1 MIMKEL
7 AGTRTEQNLLKSF
20 AGESQARMR
29 YDYFAKQAKKEGL
42 EQIAAIFEETALNEK
57 EHAKRFFKFLEEGNM
72 VEITASY
79 PAGKIGHTLENL
91 KASAEGENEEWTELY
106 PQFADIADEEGFKE
120 IASAWRNIAKVEK
133 AHEDRFRTLYDNI
146 EAGRVFEKDDKIYWK
161 CRNCGYIH
169 EGKKAPKTCP
179 ACLHPQSYFEIKE
192 TNY

>member
-1 MIMKEL
+1 MNSLK
-7 AGTRTEQNLLKSF
+7 GSKTEQNLLKAF

-29 YDYFAKQAKKEGL
+29 YNYFAKQAKKEGL

-57 EHAKRFFKFLEEGNM
+57 EHAKRFFKFLEGGM

-79 PAGKIGHTLENL
+79 PAGKIGTTLENL

-106 PQFADIADEEGFKE
+106 PEFAKIAEEEGFKE
-120 IASAWRNIAKVEK
+120 VAVAFKMIARVEK
-133 AHEDRFRTLYDNI
+133 AHEERYNTLYNNI
-146 EAGRVFEKDDKIYWK
+146 ENGHVFEREGMLVWK

-179 ACLHPQSYFEIKE
+179 ACLHPQSYFELKE

>member
-1 MIMKEL
+1 MNSLK
-7 AGTRTEQNLLKSF
+7 GTKTEQNLLKSF

-42 EQIAAIFEETALNEK
+42 EQISAIFAETALNEK
-57 EHAKRFFKFLEEGNM
+57 EHAKRFFKFLEGGA
-72 VEITASY
+72 VEITATY
-79 PAGKIGHTLENL
+79 PAGKIGDTMENL

-106 PQFADIADEEGFKE
+106 PEFAKIAEEEGFKE
-120 IASAWRNIAKVEK
+120 VAIAFKMIAKVEK
-133 AHEDRFRTLYDNI
+133 AHEDRFTKLYNNL
-146 EAGRVFEKDDKIYWK
+146 ENGHVFERDGVIVWK

-192 TNY
+192 INY